1 MHNIYMKMPTVAG
14 VRMPGIIAAGVQVQ
28 DDFNDVW
35 RGFQAFVASGG
46 VPHPFDATQQWD
58 GDAYV
63 RDTDLAAQAL
73 AEAKKLALHRVD
85 AFHAEIVQSLVDN
98 PTQVE
103 KDTWALK
110 LETAD
115 AIAAGAALS
124 TAGEQ
129 FVTAAGLHDE
139 AARQS
144 WAQAVLVNAA
154 AYARVVGRPSACAT
168 TPARPFA
175 QPGRSRHRRH
185 PDSTAAIGGE
195 DGRRAATLTAMSSFT
210 RPADLRM
217 LDNYRWE
224 LLSAFEFTSASIRA
238 PM

>member
-1 MHNIYMKMPTVAG
+1 MHNIYMEMPTVAG
-14 VRMPGIIAAGVQVQ
+14 VRMPGIIAAGMRVPQ
-28 DDFNDVW
+28 DDLNDVW

-58 GDAYV
+58 GDGYV
-63 RDTDLAAQAL
+63 RDADLAAQAL

-129 FVTAAGLHDE
+129 FVTAAGLHDD
-139 AARQS
+139 ADRQS

-154 AYARVVGRPSACAT
+154 AYARVVGLAERLRDNARTAIRAARDEADIAAILTAQRQSAEK
-168 TPARPFA
+168 
-175 QPGRSRHRRH
+175 
-185 PDSTAAIGGE
+185 TAAALQ
-195 DGRRAATLTAMSSFT
+195 R
-210 RPADLRM
+210 
-217 LDNYRWE
+217 
-224 LLSAFEFTSASIRA
+224 
-238 PM
+238 